1 VFKIIKFKSVR
12 NTICQNLY
20 FWSSINFKMFEDR
33 DIVGVDATVIVGIL
47 ILTGVTTINLNIL
60 NN

>member
-1 VFKIIKFKSVR
+1 
-12 NTICQNLY
+12 
-20 FWSSINFKMFEDR
+20 MFEDR

-47 ILTGVTTINLNIL
+47 ILAGVTTINPNIL